1 MIDKEILKI
10 YETEKALLR
19 GHFVLSS
26 GKHSSIYLQSAL
38 VLSVPNHL
46 NLIANYMVSILRNKV
61 NLSELDLIVSPAM
74 GGIIIGNKIGELLNK
89 KSIFL
94 ERVNGKFTLRRGFN
108 IKKKQRILIVEDVIT
123 TGKSSKETIDCIKEY
138 GGNVKGLTAIIDR
151 SSMKLNFNIPYIT
164 ALKINAPIY
173 DKSKIPDSLRSK
185 PEEKPGSRFIK

>member
-46 NLIANYMVSILRNKV
+46 NLIAKYMVSILRNQV

-108 IKKKQRILIVEDVIT
+108 IKKKQKILIVEDVIT

-164 ALKINAPIY
+164 ALKLNAPIY
-173 DKSKIPDSLRSK
+173 DKIKIPDSLRSK